1 MEGVHVPLV
10 VVEHAQ
16 PVVHDEHVHAGLV
29 VQAGQQLR
37 GQQEVLQYTGTASR
51 LVNQIKFLPN
61 LLSYMTPIRTFLSL
75 NQCFGSKLIPIG
87 SG

>member
-37 GQQEVLQYTGTASR
+37 GQQEVL
-51 LVNQIKFLPN
+51 
-61 LLSYMTPIRTFLSL
+61 
-75 NQCFGSKLIPIG
+75 
-87 SG
+87 